1 MIAFAFG
8 RYPSAG
14 AAEILLRRG
23 ARPVRTLPLVT
34 CAVLSLISCSPVPP
48 QAPETADTADLSS
61 LPPDTP
67 DEVYAPTDAE
77 DQRIRK
83 AEEVEAEGTE
93 PAPVETENSA
103 GIPEP
108 TRSPAQAPD
117 RVITTGGVVFVLDYD
132 ASDLKRAIDSKCPE
146 PANSDT
152 EDTSDSAEKA
162 SEAAEKLAKCRQ
174 KGREGFQADALRF
187 TQRGPGDLTWTIYR
201 QNGEDLTEV
210 YSVPFE
216 VTEQTAS
223 SVTLGFKG
231 QGTGKRPLFRGK
243 SDAVVEVPN
252 TYSIV
257 VKDPEFGR
265 LVYTARYG
273 LAGRSR

>member
-1 MIAFAFG
+1 M
-8 RYPSAG
+8 
-14 AAEILLRRG
+14 
-23 ARPVRTLPLVT
+23 RTLALVT
-34 CAVLSLISCSPVPP
+34 CAVLSLIGCSPVPP
-48 QAPETADTADLSS
+48 HAPEALNTADSSS
-61 LPPDTP
+61 LPPDVP

-77 DQRIRK
+77 DQSARD
-83 AEEVEAEGTE
+83 AEGVESDDTE
-93 PAPVETENSA
+93 PAPPQTENSA
-103 GIPEP
+103 TIQEP

-132 ASDLKRAIDSKCPE
+132 ASDLKRAIALKCSG
-146 PANSDT
+146 PANSDR
-152 EDTSDSAEKA
+152 EETSDNAEK
-162 SEAAEKLAKCRQ
+162 ERAATEKLAKCRE

-187 TQRGPGDLTWTIYR
+187 TQRGPSDLTWTVYR
-201 QNGEDLTEV
+201 QKGEALTEV

-216 VTEQTAS
+216 FKAQTAS

-257 VKDPEFGR
+257 VEDPEFGR
-265 LVYTARYG
+265 LVYKARYG
-273 LAGRSR
+273 LGGRGR

>member
-1 MIAFAFG
+1 
-8 RYPSAG
+8 
-14 AAEILLRRG
+14 
-23 ARPVRTLPLVT
+23 VRTLPLVA

-48 QAPETADTADLSS
+48 QVPEAADTADLSS

-77 DQRIRK
+77 DQSARK

-93 PAPVETENSA
+93 PAPAETEDSA
-103 GIPEP
+103 RIPEP
-108 TRSPAQAPD
+108 ARSSAQAPG

-146 PANSDT
+146 PANSAR
-152 EDTSDSAEKA
+152 EDTSDDAEKA
-162 SEAAEKLAKCRQ
+162 REAAEKLARCRQ

-187 TQRGPGDLTWTIYR
+187 TQRGPGDLTWTVYR

-210 YSVPFE
+210 YAVPFE
-216 VTEQTAS
+216 FKEQTAR

-231 QGTGKRPLFRGK
+231 PGTGTRPLFRGK
-243 SDAVVEVPN
+243 SEAVVEVPN

-257 VKDPEFGR
+257 VADPEFGR
-265 LVYTARYG
+265 LVYAARYG